1 MAASDLLGESSAAAP
16 LPELEA
22 LGTSLRTARE
32 AQGLTLP
39 ELAARLNMGCEQL
52 EALEAGNREKL
63 REAVFVIAQAR
74 RVAGSLGVSV
84 DSQIE
89 ALRHNP
95 AFQQAPPQAKPAPA
109 AAARTQSPAT
119 PASPAAPSPR
129 RVVPGLLVGLAAA
142 AGVVA
147 IVVAHQRGAF
157 RLALPALPETTKPAP
172 STTQPAAA
180 SKDIQPANAPANT
193 LVLSSRGRSWMEVT
207 TAGGT
212 TLFRGTLEGTKS
224 FPLGQGLR
232 VLAGR
237 PDLVSAQLGDGPAR
251 VLGPID
257 QVVWRRFP
265 ATVKAP

>member
-95 AFQQAPPQAKPAPA
+95 AFQQAPPQAKPVPA
-109 AAARTQSPAT
+109 AAARTQS

-129 RVVPGLLVGLAAA
+129 RVVPGLLVALAAA

-147 IVVAHQRGAF
+147 ILVAHQRGAF
-157 RLALPALPETTKPAP
+157 RLALPALPETAKPAP
-172 STTQPAAA
+172 STAQPASA
-180 SKDIQPANAPANT
+180 SKDIQPAKAPANT